1 MTDTSNQRTT
11 GQTPIAAQAT
21 TTEQTPVAA
30 PMDDEHQAALGRHY
44 LIQFEQDTLRSRP
57 LWIRV
62 IIEFLGT
69 FVLVTV
75 AAGSGVINQYAAGSP
90 ISRTAAVI
98 APGAVVMAMIYAW
111 GPLSGLHINPAVT
124 LAFTCRRVF
133 PGSWVLPY
141 LIAQLAG
148 ALGAALF
155 LQDMFGHVSAGGNYP
170 INTAGGEWR
179 SFVMEMVLT
188 AILVSIILNT
198 ATGHRSIGH
207 NAAIA
212 VGSTVALLGLFASP
226 ISGASMNPARSLGP
240 DIIGNDYTG
249 WWVYLAGP
257 AAGAAIAVI
266 IIGALRGLPDK
277 AEREAAEGGALPIL
291 RHRKNHNPHS
301 TSSHKHDGA
310 SS

>member
-1 MTDTSNQRTT
+1 MADVTQDVDAEH
-11 GQTPIAAQAT
+11 AAS
-21 TTEQTPVAA
+21 
-30 PMDDEHQAALGRHY
+30 LRRRY
-44 LIQFEQDTLRSRP
+44 LIRFEEDTLRQRP
-57 LWIRV
+57 LWIRL

-75 AAGSGVINQYAAGSP
+75 AAGSGVINQYVGGGP

-124 LAFTCRRVF
+124 FAFAGRRVF
-133 PGSWVLPY
+133 PLAWVVPY
-141 LIAQLAG
+141 WVAQLAG
-148 ALGAALF
+148 AIAAALF
-155 LQDMFGHVSAGGNYP
+155 LQVMFGNVSAGGNYP
-170 INTAGGEWR
+170 IATPGGDWR
-179 SFVMEMVLT
+179 SLVMETVLT

-198 ATGHRSIGH
+198 ATGSRSIGH

-249 WWVYLAGP
+249 WWVYVAGP
-257 AAGAAIAVI
+257 VLGAAIAVL
-266 IIGALRGLPDK
+266 IIGAVRGLPGK
-277 AEREAAEGGALPIL
+277 EEREAAEGGALPIVGG
-291 RHRKNHNPHS
+291 RSER
-301 TSSHKHDGA
+301 GG
-310 SS
+310 